1 VTDDGPG
8 IPADQLGHV
17 FKRYYRLVDE
27 ARNGTGLGLAIC
39 RNIVD
44 IHQAEISL
52 AQGPDGRGLSVQV
65 VFNLNPMARGT

>member
-8 IPADQLGHV
+8 IPAEQLAHV
-17 FKRYYRLVDE
+17 FKRYYRLADE

-44 IHQAEISL
+44 IHHAEISL
-52 AQGPDGRGLSVQV
+52 FQGPDGRGLSVQV
-65 VFNLNPMARGT
+65 DFFAPT

>member
-39 RNIVD
+39 RNIAD
-44 IHQAEISL
+44 IHHAEISL
-52 AQGPDGRGLSVQV
+52 AQGPQGRGLSVQV
-65 VFNLNPMARGT
+65 DFFNQT